1 MRYRIAT
8 ILCILIC
15 FVASAQQPEAA
26 VSAQNPEEVASP
38 IPSQNPIEEVVAP
51 QETSETAAP
60 QPEEEESAPQS
71 SEESASPEQTPATD
85 SSPQPQASSETK
97 PSSPALKPRGTS
109 SGTNKSDSIPMPEPM
124 AWRNTMPLGERYRV
138 PLDTLQHNFYQT
150 DIPSAHSLSYS
161 TTGNL
166 GAAGFNNI
174 YFERPEGDIF
184 FFKDAFAHW
193 LRSPD
198 NFEWYNTRI
207 PFTQVAYHTG
217 SAGETAQD
225 NLSATFSGNVNKQ
238 LEIGGGVNLVTGR
251 GMYSRQADREF
262 SYRLFG
268 SYLGTRYQIQTAFNN
283 YNYVTEENGG
293 ITDDRFILDPAAMQG
308 GETKINTRTI
318 PVKLNNAYNRL
329 RGKDLYLTHRYNLG
343 YYKEVESDSLTE
355 EFVAVSSI
363 IHTLTYEDGLHRF
376 VNNTVN
382 EDTTFFENTYLSKT
396 GTNEASS
403 YWALSNTVGISIHEG
418 LSKYFPM
425 GIGAYVTYQVREYHQ
440 ATDTIAPGTQLAP
453 HLSVHPDYHLAAY
466 TTEHALWVGGQLWKR
481 QGSWLTYEANVG
493 IGILGSDMGE
503 IDISG
508 TVGTMIPLWQDSLSI
523 NANVLFKNS
532 QATFFHRKY
541 VSNHFMWNND
551 FGNTRQLRIDG
562 EIEFPKTGTY
572 IQAGFENLQNYVYFD
587 NSCLPRQES
596 GNIQVISA
604 TLRQD
609 IKVGIFH
616 LDLAGTYQFS
626 SNQHILP
633 LPQWSLYGN
642 LYLLFPIAKVMHV
655 QLGADCNWYSS
666 FKAPAYQPA
675 LMTRYNQDEIEIGNY
690 PFMNVYL
697 NVKFKKARF
706 YLLYSHVNYGWLGGN
721 NYFSIPHYPLNPGIF
736 QLGISVD
743 FAN

>member
-1 MRYRIAT
+1 MRYRIAV
-8 ILCILIC
+8 ILCILIG
-15 FVASAQQPEAA
+15 FIASAQKT
-26 VSAQNPEEVASP
+26 EVA
-38 IPSQNPIEEVVAP
+38 PSGERPGVAASLA
-51 QETSETAAP
+51 QRAKKSAGNATA
-60 QPEEEESAPQS
+60 S
-71 SEESASPEQTPATD
+71 
-85 SSPQPQASSETK
+85 
-97 PSSPALKPRGTS
+97 
-109 SGTNKSDSIPMPEPM
+109 NNDSIPKPEPM
-124 AWRNTMPLGERYRV
+124 AWRVTLPLGERYKV
-138 PLDTLQHNFYQT
+138 PLDTLPLNFYQT

-193 LRSPD
+193 LRSPA
-198 NFEWYNTRI
+198 NFEWYNTRL
-207 PFTQVAYHTG
+207 PFTQVSYHSG
-217 SAGETAQD
+217 SANETAQD
-225 NLSATFSGNVNKQ
+225 NLSATFSGNINKQ
-238 LEIGGGVNLVTGR
+238 LELGGGVNLVTGR
-251 GMYSRQADREF
+251 GLYSRQADREF

-268 SYLGTRYQIQTAFNN
+268 SYIGTRYEVQLAFNN

-293 ITDDRFILDPAAMQG
+293 ITDDRYILDPAAMQA
-308 GETKINTRTI
+308 GETKVNTRTV
-318 PVKLNNAYNRL
+318 PVNLNSAYNRL
-329 RGKDLYLTHRYNLG
+329 RGKDLFLTHRYNLG
-343 YYKEVESDSLTE
+343 YYKEVETDSVIEE

-363 IHTLTYEDGLHRF
+363 IHTLTYEDALHRF
-376 VNNTVN
+376 VNESAR
-382 EDTTFFENTYLSKT
+382 EDTTFFQNTYLSAK

-403 YWALSNTVGISIHEG
+403 YWALTNTVGISIHEG
-418 LSKYFPM
+418 LSKYFLM
-425 GIGAYVTYQVREYHQ
+425 GIGAYVTYQVREYQ
-440 ATDTIAPGTQLAP
+440 QVIDTIAPGTQIAP
-453 HLSVHPDYHLAAY
+453 HLSYHPDYNIAGY

-493 IGILGSDMGE
+493 IGILGSDLGE
-503 IDISG
+503 IEISG
-508 TVGTMIPLWQDSLSI
+508 TVGTKIPMWQDSLSI
-523 NANVLFKNS
+523 NANVLFKNTE
-532 QATFFHRKY
+532 ATFFHRKY
-541 VSNHFMWNND
+541 VSNHFMWNNN
-551 FGNTRQLRIDG
+551 FGKTRRLRIDG
-562 EIEFPKTGTY
+562 EVDFPKTGTY

-604 TLRQD
+604 TLRQNF
-609 IKVGIFH
+609 KAGIFH
-616 LDLAGTYQFS
+616 LDLAGTYQFT
-626 SNQHILP
+626 SNRKVLP
-633 LPQWSLYGN
+633 LPEWSLYGN

-655 QLGADCNWYSS
+655 QVGVDCNWYSA

-721 NYFSIPHYPLNPGIF
+721 NYFSIPHYPLNPGMF